1 MSLADSL
8 SQAGNMNELDPWS
21 GRISK
26 LCGVEA
32 LCAIEQLV
40 AEWETC
46 EVSTA
51 SATRCL
57 FMCECIT
64 MRGCVFFMVLTWLL

>member
-1 MSLADSL
+1 MSLANSL
-8 SQAGNMNELDPWS
+8 SQAGEMNELASRS
-21 GRISK
+21 GRISE
-26 LCGVEA
+26 LCGVEV

-51 SATRCL
+51 SAARCL

-64 MRGCVFFMVLTWLL
+64 MSVCVHFSCC